1 VFCIKQ
7 WIISKDKPDD
17 ETKLSKL
24 TKLNAIDPDSPTE
37 VDVKLGRSSFK
48 VVNSMSLIVS
58 SLLAFELFVGIAYH
72 SLFDVILFLKIGVEL
87 KISQL
92 ESIN

>member
-1 VFCIKQ
+1 
-7 WIISKDKPDD
+7 
-17 ETKLSKL
+17 
-24 TKLNAIDPDSPTE
+24 
-37 VDVKLGRSSFK
+37 
-48 VVNSMSLIVS
+48 MSLIVS